1 MKYRH
6 ELYPMLSVEEA
17 LEKVLAMFRP
27 LEAERVPV
35 LETLGRVLAEDVIAT
50 GDIPPHANTAMDGY
64 AVRAAD
70 LAGAG
75 PESAK
80 RLRVIENLAAGYVA
94 AQRVTPGT
102 AIRIMTGAPMPEGAD
117 AVIPFEETHQDG
129 EWVDCFAEMR
139 IGENVRP
146 AGEDVRAGERTLVR
160 GTRIRP
166 QEIGMLAALGYGEV
180 SVIRRPRVAILATG
194 DELVDVD
201 APLLPGKIRNAN
213 SYSNAAQV
221 LQYGGVPLMLGI
233 ARDTVEDLTAKIRA
247 GLAQG
252 ADLLMTSGGV
262 SVGDF
267 DVVKTVLA
275 AEGEI
280 SFWRVRMKPGKPLA
294 FGYITAEVNG
304 APRTVPL
311 LGMPGNPVSTM
322 VSFEL
327 FARPAILTMLGV
339 QDVRKP
345 TCEAILDQAIP
356 RKDGRRH
363 YVRVRLERRADG
375 AEGDFRF
382 HATLTGDQGSGILNS
397 MVQSNALAII
407 PEDWDSAPAGARVQV
422 IPFDA
427 GVLLE

>member
-27 LEAERVPV
+27 LRVERAPV
-35 LETLGRVLAEDVIAT
+35 LETLGRVLAEDVIAI

-70 LAGAG
+70 LAGAR
-75 PESAK
+75 PESPK

-94 AQRVTPGT
+94 AQQVTPGT

-117 AVIPFEETHQDG
+117 AVIPFEAAHQEG
-129 EWVDCFAEMR
+129 AWVDCFAAMR
-139 IGENVRP
+139 VAANVRP
-146 AGEDVRAGERTLVR
+146 AGEDVRAGEHTLTR
-160 GTRIRP
+160 GTRIRA
-166 QEIGMLAALGYGEV
+166 QEVGMLAALGYGEV
-180 SVIRRPRVAILATG
+180 PVIRRPRVAILATG
-194 DELVDVD
+194 DELVDVN

-221 LQYGGVPLMLGI
+221 LQYGGIPLMLGI

-252 ADLLMTSGGV
+252 ADLLLTSGGV

-304 APRTVPL
+304 APRTVPM
-311 LGMPGNPVSTM
+311 LGMPGNPVSSM
-322 VSFEL
+322 ISFEL

-345 TCEAILDQAIP
+345 TCEAILDQTIP
-356 RKDGRRH
+356 HKDGRRH

-375 AEGDFRF
+375 F
-382 HATLTGDQGSGILNS
+382 HAALTGDQGSGILNS

-407 PEDWDSAPAGARVQV
+407 PEEWDHAPAGARVQV
-422 IPFDA
+422 LPFDA
-427 GVLLE
+427 EVLLE